1 MGPGSGPGSRQGHPA
16 VQRVRQALRQ
26 AGSAAEVIELADT
39 ARTAVAA
46 ASALGVPPGAI
57 LIYLAEKTGKLLPS
71 APEERMDTLQWLMF
85 QMGGVG
91 PFFGQTHHFN
101 RFAEEK
107 IPYAIERYVNETK
120 RLYGVMDR
128 RLEKVAYLAGD
139 YSIADV
145 ATFPWV
151 ARWPWHG
158 LDNGLKDF
166 PNVVRWY
173 DAIRARPAVQRGYN
187 VPASDQEIPAP

>member
-1 MGPGSGPGSRQGHPA
+1 M
-16 VQRVRQALRQ
+16 
-26 AGSAAEVIELADT
+26 
-39 ARTAVAA
+39 
-46 ASALGVPPGAI
+46 
-57 LIYLAEKTGKLLPS
+57 
-71 APEERMDTLQWLMF
+71 QWLMF
-85 QMGGVG
+85 QMGNVG

-101 RFAEEK
+101 RFAKEK
-107 IPYAIERYVNETK
+107 IPYAIERYVTETK

-128 RLEKVAYLAGD
+128 RLAKTAYLAGDD

-151 ARWPWHG
+151 ARWEWHG
-158 LDNGLKDF
+158 LDHGLRDY